1 MRAAWALGDAGRA
14 ITELEQLICS
24 LDYQRP
30 GAAATPRKSLAETLT
45 ITRLGVGGRLVQTVE
60 STNPIESIV
69 EIVRDHATRGETLEL
84 RR

>member
-24 LDYQRP
+24 LDHQRP
-30 GAAATPRKSLAETLT
+30 GDAASPRKSLAETLT
-45 ITRLGVGGRLVQTVE
+45 VARLGISCCRPWSRPT
-60 STNPIESIV
+60 PRIDD
-69 EIVRDHATRGETLEL
+69 RD

>member
-24 LDYQRP
+24 LDHQRP
-30 GAAATPRKSLAETLT
+30 GDAATPRKSLAETLT
-45 ITRLGVGGRLVQTVE
+45 ITRLGSKLLQTVE
-60 STNPIESIV
+60 STNPIESMT
-69 EIVRDHATRGETLEL
+69 EIVGDHATRGETLEL

>member
-14 ITELEQLICS
+14 ITELEQLIRS
-24 LDYQRP
+24 LDHQRP

-45 ITRLGVGGRLVQTVE
+45 ITRLGSKLLQTVE
-60 STNPIESIV
+60 STNPIESMI
-69 EIVRDHATRGETLEL
+69 EIVGDHATRGETLEL